1 MAADTA
7 AVVFGGRA
15 SSKVNVGQGLVGG
28 IGISSMLR
36 TDLTLV
42 SHRSLRCEDNSNR
55 WLQGLQLLVNEGQ
68 ARLSPLA
75 GTKSTWPTSNQSPI
89 TLTNYNKLSN
99 L

>member
-1 MAADTA
+1 MADKFFEHERHRYDGVTWRTAMAADTA

-68 ARLSPLA
+68 AR
-75 GTKSTWPTSNQSPI
+75 
-89 TLTNYNKLSN
+89 
-99 L
+99 